1 MQGWAEG
8 RTIATVDD
16 LDTNSPPASK
26 PGFSMNSTFDN
37 QTKERVRLAVNIV
50 DIIGGYSEVR
60 RQGRNFVARCPF
72 HDDRRPSMQIN
83 AERQSWKCWVCDV
96 GGDVF
101 SFVMQREGM
110 SFPETLKFLADKVGI
125 VIESTHSPGQQ
136 GSSSDKRDLYRAL
149 EWAVGEFRR
158 YLSDDPGAQGAREYV
173 ASRGLESS
181 VVESFALGFAPDS
194 WSWLSDRAVAS
205 QISLDSLEKVG
216 LLARGTNDTR
226 YDRFR
231 DRLIFPIFDPQS
243 RPIALGGRILP
254 GASVEAAKYINCS
267 ETRLYQKNQTLY
279 GLNFAKDRIAKSRVA
294 VVVEGYTDVMMAHQ
308 HGIDN
313 AVACCGTALTEN
325 HIRLLKRYCDSVVLM
340 LDGDEA
346 GQKRTGE
353 ILELFLSESMDLRIL
368 TLPDQLDPCD
378 YLLRYGGESMR
389 ELIPQ
394 AVDAL
399 EYKIRT
405 TCQGFDPL
413 LDTHRATAALDT
425 VLSSLAKIPE
435 SSQSDSRI
443 RLRIEQIVARLSRQF
458 GIGQSQIKLRLSDLR
473 KQSQRWTTRSEKP
486 APAPSSLEQ
495 AQSASSESSPDQ
507 VIEYRY
513 GDLSQVELELI
524 EILVLHTELVPM
536 AIERIAPKHL
546 SSSTALAIFQL
557 YLDLELEG
565 HALDFQSVL
574 TATEDSTLKN
584 TLVTL
589 EQQAVVKAAKT
600 AMDAH
605 ERLESLCE
613 RWAVSEDSDP
623 VRAQRSALEDPLLDS
638 QAQIDLLQSLIR
650 QAQLKHGIE
659 QP

>member
-1 MQGWAEG
+1 
-8 RTIATVDD
+8 
-16 LDTNSPPASK
+16 
-26 PGFSMNSTFDN
+26 MNSNFDN
-37 QTKERVRLAVNIV
+37 QTKERVRLAINIV
-50 DIIGGYSEVR
+50 DLIGGYSEVR

-110 SFPETLKFLADKVGI
+110 SFPEALQFLADKAGI
-125 VIESTHSPGQQ
+125 ILEQNDIPNRAGNPG
-136 GSSSDKRDLYRAL
+136 DKRELYRAI
-149 EWAVGEFRR
+149 EWAVAQYRNFLNSDTSALEARR
-158 YLSDDPGAQGAREYV
+158 YIT
-173 ASRGLESS
+173 SRGLEPDM
-181 VVESFALGFAPDS
+181 VERFGLGFAPGS
-194 WSWLSDRAVAS
+194 WSWLADRAVAS
-205 QISLDSLEKVG
+205 KISLDALEKVG

-254 GASVEAAKYINCS
+254 GATIEAAKYINCS

-279 GLNFAKDRIAKSRVA
+279 GLHLAKDRIAKTRVA

-313 AVACCGTALTEN
+313 TVACCGTALTEN
-325 HIRLLKRYCDSVVLM
+325 HIRLLRRYCDSVVLM

-368 TLPDQLDPCD
+368 TLPEQLDPCD
-378 YLLRYGGESMR
+378 YLLRYGGES
-389 ELIPQ
+389 LKALLPQ

-399 EYKIRT
+399 EFKIRT

-413 LDTHRATAALDT
+413 LDTHRATAALEN
-425 VLSSLAKIPE
+425 VLNSLAKIPE
-435 SSQSDSRI
+435 STQSDSRI
-443 RLRIEQIVARLSRQF
+443 GLRLEQVIARLSRQF
-458 GIGQSQIKLRLSDLR
+458 GIGQSQIKIRLNDLR
-473 KQSQRWTTRSEKP
+473 KQSRRWTSSNK
-486 APAPSSLEQ
+486 AAPSTLEGNGSI
-495 AQSASSESSPDQ
+495 QSDDSSADSEFEQD
-507 VIEYRY
+507 VEYRY
-513 GDLSQVELELI
+513 DELSAIEVELLD
-524 EILVLHTELVPM
+524 ILALHTDLVPM
-536 AIERIAPKHL
+536 AIERIAPDHL
-546 SSSTALAIFQL
+546 TSPTALAIFQL

-565 HALDFQSVL
+565 HPLDFQSVL
-574 TATEDSTLKN
+574 TATEDPTLKN

-589 EQQAVVKAAKT
+589 EQQAHVKQSKT
-600 AMDAH
+600 TMSAH
-605 ERLESLCE
+605 ARLESLCE
-613 RWAVSEDSDP
+613 RWALKDQSDP
-623 VRAQRSALEDPLLDS
+623 AQLQRNALEDRSLDD
-638 QAQIDLLQSLIR
+638 QTQIDLLQSLIR
-650 QAQLKHGIE
+650 QAQRKHGIE